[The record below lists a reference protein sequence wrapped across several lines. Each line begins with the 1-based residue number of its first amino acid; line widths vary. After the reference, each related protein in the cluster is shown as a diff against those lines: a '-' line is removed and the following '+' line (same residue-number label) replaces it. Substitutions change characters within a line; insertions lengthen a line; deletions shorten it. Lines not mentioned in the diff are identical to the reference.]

1 MCSHPCKSF
10 CNTKVPEL
18 LLLLFPFFIYIKL
31 VQKHIDPTLKQ
42 SSTSIKSVHQNSN
55 HTHTYIKL
63 YHKPDFRM
71 SDNNNTQQPKQGG
84 GGFFGGITNA
94 AGGLASGVGGVA
106 SGTVNTVGGVVGNVG
121 RGVGKTLSDAS
132 SGLENTAKGAGGSIN
147 DVTGAKSGQQPKK

>member
-18 LLLLFPFFIYIKL
+18 LLLLFPFFIYIKV
-31 VQKHIDPTLKQ
+31 VQKHIDSTLKQ

-55 HTHTYIKL
+55 HTSPL
-63 YHKPDFRM
+63 YYKQDFKM

>member
-18 LLLLFPFFIYIKL
+18 LLLLFPFFIYIKV
-31 VQKHIDPTLKQ
+31 VQKHIDPTLEQ
-42 SSTSIKSVHQNSN
+42 SSTSIKSFHQNSN
-55 HTHTYIKL
+55 HTHTYIKQ
-63 YHKPDFRM
+63 DFKM
-71 SDNNNTQQPKQGG
+71 SDNNNTQQSKQGG